1 MLEEKKVFWGR
12 ESHRVAGCAG
22 DSKLG
27 KQSALGLPV
36 WHVSSK
42 VSTARAQQQEGR
54 NCLCEMLSLL
64 SFSERKGSMFA
75 LIALSS
81 VDPDIY
87 LQILLLLKSLYV
99 QIYRGS
105 RFLGILLMEGDFYTG
120 TTCFVLKTQPPA
132 F

>member
-1 MLEEKKVFWGR
+1 M
-12 ESHRVAGCAG
+12 
-22 DSKLG
+22 
-27 KQSALGLPV
+27 LGLPV
-36 WHVSSK
+36 WHVPSK
-42 VSTARAQQQEGR
+42 VSTDRAQQKEGG

-81 VDPDIY
+81 IDPATY

-105 RFLGILLMEGDFYTG
+105 RFLGILLMEGDFSTD
-120 TTCFVLKTQPPA
+120 TICFVLKTHPPA